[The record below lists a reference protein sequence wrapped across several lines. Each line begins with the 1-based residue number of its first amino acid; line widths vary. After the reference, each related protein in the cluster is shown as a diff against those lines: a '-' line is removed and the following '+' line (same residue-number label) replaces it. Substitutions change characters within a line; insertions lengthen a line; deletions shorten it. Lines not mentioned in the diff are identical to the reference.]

1 MADPDPQYE
10 KKLLRDVVEQMKN
23 PDEAAKKQRRL
34 QRTIALL
41 GNLGLLAAFVL
52 ALTGSLHAF
61 ASALLAGA
69 AGCAIGFA
77 IFLRLAHRQWPVT
90 RKHIDM
96 ASVRTRLE
104 ELER

>member
-1 MADPDPQYE
+1 MTDIDPQYE
-10 KKLLRDVVEQMKN
+10 KKLLRDVVEQLKN
-23 PDEAAKKQRRL
+23 PDETAKKGRRL

-52 ALTGSLHAF
+52 ALTESLPSF

-69 AGCAIGFA
+69 SGCAIGFA
-77 IFLRLAHRQWPVT
+77 IFLQSAHRQWPVT
-90 RKHIDM
+90 RKHIDI
-96 ASVRTRLE
+96 ASVRRRLE